1 MLKLSFPK
9 KVKFI
14 CGFIYKDE
22 KIYEKVKIIMQKK
35 FGAID
40 YESEIINFNFTNYYE
55 KEMGKNLL
63 RRFVSFK
70 ILRKIEEFRRIKLY
84 CIQLEKKFSYQ
95 DRRHINI
102 DPGYLNE
109 AKLVLLSTKDF
120 YHRIYLGKGIFCE
133 LTLYYANKNFQD
145 LPWTYPDYRTSSYKN
160 IFSRIRNIY
169 RNQIKS
175 EK

>member
-1 MLKLSFPK
+1 MLNLSFPK

-22 KIYEKVKIIMQKK
+22 KIYEKVKILMQKK
-35 FGAID
+35 FGIID
-40 YESEIINFNFTNYYE
+40 YESETIDFNFTNYYE
-55 KEMGKNLL
+55 EEMGKNLL
-63 RRFVSFK
+63 RKFISFK
-70 ILRKIEEFRRIKLY
+70 ILRRIEEFRKIKLY
-84 CIQLEKKFSYQ
+84 CIQLEKKFSYNNK
-95 DRRHINI
+95 RRINI

-120 YHRIYLGKGIFCE
+120 YHRIYLGKGVFCE
-133 LTLYYANKNFQD
+133 LTLYYAHKNFQD

-160 IFSRIRNIY
+160 IFLEIRNIY